1 LQEKNIP
8 KLRKKLFNYL
18 KIIRKKNW
26 KKKLLKALIKNNGII
41 NNEDDDNGIEMKES
55 DQLNDSS
62 TNLADLNLNQIEIS
76 INKTNST

>member
-1 LQEKNIP
+1 M
-8 KLRKKLFNYL
+8 R
-18 KIIRKKNW
+18 
-26 KKKLLKALIKNNGII
+26 KKKLKDKAIKSFNKNNGII

-76 INKTNST
+76 TNKTNST

>member
-1 LQEKNIP
+1 MQ
-8 KLRKKLFNYL
+8 LFENHE
-18 KIIRKKNW
+18 
-26 KKKLLKALIKNNGII
+26 KKKLKDKAIKSFNKNNGII

-76 INKTNST
+76 TNKTNST

>member
-1 LQEKNIP
+1 MQEKNIP
-8 KLRKKLFNYL
+8 KLRNKLFNYL

>member
-1 LQEKNIP
+1 MQEKNIP

-76 INKTNST
+76 TNKTNST

>member
-1 LQEKNIP
+1 MKDKAI
-8 KLRKKLFNYL
+8 KSFN
-18 KIIRKKNW
+18 
-26 KKKLLKALIKNNGII
+26 KNNGII

-76 INKTNST
+76 TNKTNST

>member
-1 LQEKNIP
+1 MKEKAI
-8 KLRKKLFNYL
+8 KSFN
-18 KIIRKKNW
+18 
-26 KKKLLKALIKNNGII
+26 KNNGII

-76 INKTNST
+76 TNKTNST

>member
-1 LQEKNIP
+1 MQEKNIP

>member
-1 LQEKNIP
+1 MQEKNIP

-76 INKTNST
+76 IDGTDST